1 MSSVPILEVHQDGP
15 PPSWLEAVDATE
27 GGVFHTLGW
36 AMHRCHGGK
45 GEPLFCDWRDGASG
59 AVVARALAIRRPG
72 RDSLV
77 GRLAARVLLDSTPLS
92 QANGLDFVSGLAEWA
107 RRRPAVLDLSLGS
120 YDARREWRPGGPP
133 AAIRRCEFIVE
144 HADPDAVTAAVR
156 GDSLKSNLRKA
167 ERAGVEVRRAGVADL
182 SPFAELYGQTLRGLE
197 QRKGVSSPQLA
208 RERFAAS
215 LVPLFD
221 GGHGRLYLAYR
232 KDGTPEAG
240 WLFAVSRG
248 GAYAVYSGA
257 APSARDTG
265 SSALA
270 LVEAMRDLVFDGFG
284 RINLGGTPAS
294 ASDPASSDH
303 GLYRFK
309 LRFGARV
316 EERIS
321 GNLRVRP
328 RRAAAIK
335 RLRRLAR
342 R

>member
-1 MSSVPILEVHQDGP
+1 MSSVPILEVHEQGP
-15 PPSWLEAVDATE
+15 PLGWREAVDATE
-27 GGVFHTLGW
+27 GGVFHTIEW
-36 AMHRCHGGK
+36 ARHRCHGGQ
-45 GEPLFCDWRDGASG
+45 GEPLFCNWRDDGGG

-77 GRLAARVLLDSTPLS
+77 GRLVARVLIDSTPLS
-92 QANGLDFVSGLAEWA
+92 QANGLDFVSGLADWA

-133 AAIRRCEFIVE
+133 AATRRCEFIVE
-144 HADPDAVTAAVR
+144 HADPEAVTAAVR

-167 ERAGVEVRRAGVADL
+167 KRLGVEVRRAGVADL
-182 SPFAELYGQTLRGLE
+182 SPFAELYDQTLRGLE
-197 QRKGVSSPQLA
+197 ERKGVSSPQLA
-208 RERFAAS
+208 RDRFAAS
-215 LVPLFD
+215 LVPLLES
-221 GGHGRLYLAYR
+221 GHGRAYLAYR
-232 KDGTPEAG
+232 RDRTPEAG

-257 APSARDTG
+257 APSARNTG

-270 LVEAMRDLVFDGFG
+270 LVEAMRDLVLDGYG

-303 GLYRFK
+303 GLYKFK

-321 GNLRVRP
+321 GNLLVRP

-335 RLRRLAR
+335 RLRGLAR